1 MFYKVATN
9 TELLSIGPLFL
20 AVKTVLQAS
29 GHIFVSFRQP
39 TKVQSCFMCIHV

>member
-9 TELLSIGPLFL
+9 TELLSTGPLFL